1 MRIAREFP
9 VSYQRLFWV
18 LPLLPLIFVT
28 DLTALLWLGG
38 TGLILLLVKG
48 ARAPTFSFL
57 YRNWWSSVGI
67 GLLVGSAIHFLFDPL
82 IIPLAETATGSEIDL
97 SQFAGVQGD
106 AGEFMELLIVAL
118 IFGGIVEEICF
129 RGFFIGW
136 GVRLYGQHAALP
148 LVLVTSVAF
157 GIGHWYQ
164 GPAGAIVTGLSSIV
178 FGLVYVATGFKLLP
192 AFVTHMSVNF
202 LGVLDLYLYG
212 P

>member
-9 VSYQRLFWV
+9 VSYQRVFWL
-18 LPLLPLIFVT
+18 LPLLPLIIIT

-38 TGLILLLVKG
+38 TALILLLVKDS
-48 ARAPTFSFL
+48 RAPTFSFV
-57 YRNWWSSVGI
+57 YRNWWTSVGI
-67 GLLVGSAIHFLFDPL
+67 GLLAGFAIHFLIDPVV
-82 IIPLAETATGSEIDL
+82 IPFAESATGSAMDL
-97 SQFAGVQGD
+97 SQFADVQGD
-106 AGEFMELLIVAL
+106 AGEFMELVIVAL

-136 GVRLYGQHAALP
+136 GVKLFGSRWALP
-148 LVLVTSVAF
+148 LVLVISVVF

-164 GPAGAIVTGLSSIV
+164 GPAGAIVTGVGSAI
-178 FGLVYVATGFKLLP
+178 FGLVYVATGFRLLP
-192 AFVTHMSVNF
+192 AIATHMSSNF